1 MGPYASIPATVSL
14 SATRSLARTKGF
26 KQVPMKIHYPYDE
39 PVKTIE
45 KLTRLAEVSHWGNNL
60 NIEDHVKLVNTGAQ

>member
-1 MGPYASIPATVSL
+1 
-14 SATRSLARTKGF
+14 
-26 KQVPMKIHYPYDE
+26 MKIHYPYEE